1 MGFPEH
7 VGLEQLIHHRFHVMV
22 QLPWAS
28 TRSAPGAGSILARSV
43 GGFVT
48 AGIMGCATANPSREA
63 LTSDRPDFT
72 ESTATMKRGEV
83 QLEGGD
89 TFEHVASVKTNTIG
103 ELLLR
108 IGLGSRAELR
118 IEPGSYTTV
127 RSPDGDG
134 SGWVDAA
141 LGTKLRLYEPRDE
154 RPSIVPAVSLLL
166 LTSVP
171 TGSSEFRQTKLQP
184 EAKLAAEWTLSDRI
198 GVATNVN
205 VSRPRDDENGR
216 YTVFEGSVS
225 FGFDLTSRLGAYTE
239 VFGFAPQLSKVGH
252 SRYGNTGLTFSLT
265 PDYQMDLRGGMG
277 FNGAHPDYFV
287 GAGLVHRW

>member
-1 MGFPEH
+1 
-7 VGLEQLIHHRFHVMV
+7 
-22 QLPWAS
+22 
-28 TRSAPGAGSILARSV
+28 
-43 GGFVT
+43 
-48 AGIMGCATANPSREA
+48 MGCATANPSREP
-63 LTSDRPDFT
+63 LISDRPDFT

-89 TFEHVASVKTNTIG
+89 TFEHAASVKTNTIG

-108 IGLGSRAELR
+108 IGIASRAELR
-118 IEPGSYTTV
+118 IEPGSYTKVT
-127 RSPDGDG
+127 SPDGDA

-141 LGTKLRLYEPRDE
+141 LGTKLRLYMAPDE
-154 RPSIVPAVSLLL
+154 KPSMVPAVSLIV

-171 TGSSEFRQTKLQP
+171 TGSVEFRQTKLQP

-198 GVATNVN
+198 GVATNIN

-225 FGFDLTSRLGAYTE
+225 FGFELTPRLGAYTE
-239 VFGFAPQLSKVGH
+239 VFGFAPQLAGVGH

-265 PDYQMDLRGGMG
+265 PDFQLDLRGGMG
-277 FNGAHPDYFV
+277 FNGVQPDYFV

>member
-1 MGFPEH
+1 
-7 VGLEQLIHHRFHVMV
+7 VGLDQLIRHRFHAIV
-22 QLPWAS
+22 LPSLPRIGSAS
-28 TRSAPGAGSILARSV
+28 RAGSTLARSV

-48 AGIMGCATANPSREA
+48 AGIMGCATANPSREP

-72 ESTATMKRGEV
+72 ESTATMKGGEV

-89 TFEHVASVKTNTIG
+89 TFEHVASVKTNTTG

-108 IGLGSRAELR
+108 VGLGSRAELR

-127 RSPDGDG
+127 RSPDGDAR
-134 SGWVDAA
+134 GWVDAA

-154 RPSIVPAVSLLL
+154 KPSIVPAVSLLV

-171 TGSSEFRQTKLQP
+171 TGSAEFRQTKVQP
-184 EAKLAAEWTLSDRI
+184 EAKLASEWTLSDRV
-198 GVATNVN
+198 GLATNIN
-205 VSRPRDDENGR
+205 VARPRDNENGR

-225 FGFDLTSRLGAYTE
+225 FSFDLTSRLGVYTE

-265 PDYQMDLRGGMG
+265 PDYQLDLRGGMG
-277 FNGAHPDYFV
+277 FNGASPDYFF

>member
-1 MGFPEH
+1 
-7 VGLEQLIHHRFHVMV
+7 
-22 QLPWAS
+22 
-28 TRSAPGAGSILARSV
+28 
-43 GGFVT
+43 
-48 AGIMGCATANPSREA
+48 MGCATANPSREP
-63 LTSDRPDFT
+63 LISDRPDFT
-72 ESTATMKRGEV
+72 ESTATVKRGEV

-89 TFEHVASVKTNTIG
+89 TFEHASSVKTNTLG

-108 IGLGSRAELR
+108 IGLASRAELR
-118 IEPGSYTTV
+118 IEPGSYTKVT
-127 RSPDGDG
+127 SPNGDG

-141 LGTKLRLYEPRDE
+141 LGTKLRLYEPPNE
-154 RPSIVPAVSLLL
+154 NPSIVPAVSLIV

-171 TGSSEFRQTKLQP
+171 TGSVEFRQTKLQP

-198 GVATNVN
+198 GVATNFN

-225 FGFDLTSRLGAYTE
+225 FGFALTQRLGAYTE
-239 VFGFAPQLSKVGH
+239 VFGFAPQLSTVGH

-265 PDYQMDLRGGMG
+265 PDFQLDLRGGVG
-277 FNGAHPDYFV
+277 FNGVQPDYFV

>member
-1 MGFPEH
+1 MG
-7 VGLEQLIHHRFHVMV
+7 VGQLFRHHFHAIV
-22 QLPWAS
+22 QPSLPS
-28 TRSAPGAGSILARSV
+28 RRSAPGAGSILARSV
-43 GGFVT
+43 GGIVT
-48 AGIMGCATANPSREA
+48 AGIVGCATTNPSREP

-89 TFEHVASVKTNTIG
+89 TFEHAASVKTNTIG

-108 IGLGSRAELR
+108 VGLSSRAELR
-118 IEPGSYTTV
+118 IEPGSYTKVT
-127 RSPDGDG
+127 SPNGDA

-141 LGTKLRLYEPRDE
+141 LGTKVRLYEPPNE
-154 RPSIVPAVSLLL
+154 NPSIVPAVSFIV

-171 TGSSEFRQTKLQP
+171 TGSADFRQTKLQP
-184 EAKLAAEWTLSDRI
+184 EAKLAAEWTLGDRI
-198 GVATNVN
+198 GVATNFN

-265 PDYQMDLRGGMG
+265 PDYQLDLRGGMG

>member
-1 MGFPEH
+1 MG
-7 VGLEQLIHHRFHVMV
+7 LDQLIRHRFHAIV
-22 QLPWAS
+22 LPS
-28 TRSAPGAGSILARSV
+28 LPSIRSASRAGSTLARSV

-48 AGIMGCATANPSREA
+48 AGIMGCATANPSRQP

-72 ESTATMKRGEV
+72 ESTATMKGGEV

-89 TFEHVASVKTNTIG
+89 TFEHVASVKTNTTG
-103 ELLLR
+103 ELLFR
-108 IGLGSRAELR
+108 VGLGSRAELR

-127 RSPDGDG
+127 RSPDGDAR
-134 SGWVDAA
+134 GWVDAA

-154 RPSIVPAVSLLL
+154 KPSIVPAVSLLV

-171 TGSSEFRQTKLQP
+171 TGSAEFRQTKVQP
-184 EAKLAAEWTLSDRI
+184 EAKLASEWTLSDRV
-198 GVATNVN
+198 GLATNIN
-205 VSRPRDDENGR
+205 VARPRDNENGR

-225 FGFDLTSRLGAYTE
+225 FSFDLTSRLGVYTE

-265 PDYQMDLRGGMG
+265 PDYQLDLRGGMG
-277 FNGAHPDYFV
+277 FNGASPDYFF

>member
-1 MGFPEH
+1 
-7 VGLEQLIHHRFHVMV
+7 
-22 QLPWAS
+22 
-28 TRSAPGAGSILARSV
+28 
-43 GGFVT
+43 
-48 AGIMGCATANPSREA
+48 MGCATANPSREP
-63 LTSDRPDFT
+63 LISDRPDFT

-89 TFEHVASVKTNTIG
+89 TFEHAASVKTNTIG

-108 IGLGSRAELR
+108 IGLAPRAELR
-118 IEPGSYTTV
+118 IEPGSYTKVT
-127 RSPDGDG
+127 SPDGDA

-141 LGTKLRLYEPRDE
+141 VGTKLRLYEPPNE
-154 RPSIVPAVSLLL
+154 NPSFVPTVSLIV

-171 TGSSEFRQTKLQP
+171 TGSAEFRETKLQP

-198 GVATNVN
+198 GVATNFN

-225 FGFDLTSRLGAYTE
+225 FGFELTRRLGAYTE
-239 VFGFAPQLSKVGH
+239 VFGFAPQLSSVGH

-265 PDYQMDLRGGMG
+265 PDFQLDLRGGMG
-277 FNGAHPDYFV
+277 FNGVQPDYFV

>member
-1 MGFPEH
+1 
-7 VGLEQLIHHRFHVMV
+7 V
-22 QLPWAS
+22 
-28 TRSAPGAGSILARSV
+28 RSV

-48 AGIMGCATANPSREA
+48 AGIMGCATANTAREP

-72 ESTATMKRGEV
+72 ESTTTMKRGEV

-89 TFEHVASVKTNTIG
+89 TFEHVESVKTNTIG

-118 IEPGSYTTV
+118 IEPGSYTTIT
-127 RSPDGDG
+127 SPDGDA

-141 LGTKLRLYEPRDE
+141 IGTKLRLYQPRDE
-154 RPSIVPAVSLLL
+154 ERSIVPAVSFIV
-166 LTSVP
+166 LTTVP
-171 TGSSEFRQTKLQP
+171 TGSADFRQTKLQP
-184 EAKLAAEWTLSDRI
+184 EAKLASEWTLSDRI

-225 FGFDLTSRLGAYTE
+225 FGFELTPRLGAYTE
-239 VFGFAPQLSKVGH
+239 VFGFAPQLAGVGR
-252 SRYGNTGLTFSLT
+252 SAYGNTGLTFGLT
-265 PDYQMDLRGGMG
+265 PDYQLDLRAGMG